1 MIFTKWH
8 HLPQKGPQTMKH
20 LHSFAPKRLLAAAAA
35 GVLSVCVLLPAGNVL
50 AAETTTDSSS
60 ETFDDGTLTYKKLS
74 NTTVSVTDCVE
85 SATHISIMPKIDG
98 YDVVSIGEEAFANCS
113 SLQGLTIP
121 DSVT

>member
-1 MIFTKWH
+1 
-8 HLPQKGPQTMKH
+8 MKH

-98 YDVVSIGEEAFANCS
+98 YDVVSIGEEAFANCT
-113 SLQGLTIP
+113 SLQLSLIHI
-121 DSVT
+121 